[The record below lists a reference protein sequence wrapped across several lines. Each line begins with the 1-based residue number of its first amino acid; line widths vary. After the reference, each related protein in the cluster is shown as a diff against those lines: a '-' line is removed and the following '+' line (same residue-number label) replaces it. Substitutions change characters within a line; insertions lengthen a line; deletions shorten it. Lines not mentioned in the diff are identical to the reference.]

1 MAGAELPVMPWLA
14 GVEPPAI
21 AAARAWALMAARD
34 YVLPDDVQ
42 AVVPAVCGHRLK
54 PASAAH
60 AKPLQIREAM
70 AQWIRQVAV
79 DK

>member
-1 MAGAELPVMPWLA
+1 
-14 GVEPPAI
+14 
-21 AAARAWALMAARD
+21 MAARD